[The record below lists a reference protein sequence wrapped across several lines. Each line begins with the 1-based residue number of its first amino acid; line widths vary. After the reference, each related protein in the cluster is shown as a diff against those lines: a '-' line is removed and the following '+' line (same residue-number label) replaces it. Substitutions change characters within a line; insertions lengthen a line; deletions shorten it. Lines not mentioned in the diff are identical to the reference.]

1 MERVVNPESF
11 EDTFQGMIED
21 VLKEG
26 YTLYDSLRPHMR
38 DVSDKRALQ
47 IFVVDDPTL
56 NAVATSAA
64 ENDQIY
70 LYRGAFEYIY
80 GTMLALLCMPT
91 FMPNV
96 GDVEVEEAPPDFG
109 GNSFPPMPFLL
120 RNQQSSKP
128 IAVCIPNDN
137 ARSQYGF
144 LLAEVALSFLMAHE
158 IGHIVGGHASLL
170 QTITGDRFITE
181 FHSAYPDSDYQQL
194 RRVIECDADSF
205 ACHTSA
211 FQYNNI
217 KIAQSLYEITKPKHW
232 EAKYFALVT
241 YITAISVLFRLL
253 YPTAQAHLPAPKS
266 DYPHPAVRAC
276 TVCAWTLGR
285 AMHNRYITEDIADH
299 VIGDSARKVEEVW
312 IDLRLPGQY
321 LDPVDVWA
329 REVGNSTIELV
340 KEHAAGRT
348 LLEKHARLPRR
359 WDDWEWPNVEE
370 PT

>member
-11 EDTFQGMIED
+11 EDTSRGMLED

-26 YTLYDSLRPHMR
+26 HTLYDSLRPHMR
-38 DVSDKRALQ
+38 DVNEKRALQ
-47 IFVVDDPTL
+47 ILVVDDPNL
-56 NAVATSAA
+56 NAEARSTADD
-64 ENDQIY
+64 DQIF
-70 LYRGAFEYIY
+70 LYRGTFEYIY

-96 GDVEVEEAPPDFG
+96 GDVGVEHVTPDFG
-109 GNSFPPMPFLL
+109 VDGFPPMPFLL
-120 RNQQSSKP
+120 RNQQSSEP
-128 IAVCIPNDN
+128 LALCFPNDD
-137 ARSQYGF
+137 ARAQYGYV
-144 LLAEVALSFLMAHE
+144 LAGVALSFLLAHE
-158 IGHIVGGHASLL
+158 IGHVVGGHVSLL
-170 QTITGDRFITE
+170 QTITGTRFITE
-181 FHSAYPDSDYQQL
+181 FQSANLDSDYQQL
-194 RRVIECDADSF
+194 RRVIECDADAF

-217 KIAQSLYEITKPKHW
+217 EVAQSLYEILRPKNW

-253 YPTAQAHLPAPKS
+253 YPTAPASLLTPKS

-276 TVCAWTLGR
+276 VVCSWTLGR
-285 AMHNRYITEDIADH
+285 AMHNRYITEDIADQ
-299 VIGDSARKVEEVW
+299 VIGDSARKIEEVW

-329 REVGNSTIELV
+329 REVGNGTIELV
-340 KEHAAGRT
+340 KEHAAERT

-359 WDDWEWPNVEE
+359 WDDWEWPNVKE